1 MAKKEERKLK
11 AFMLDCIEAGVDE
24 VGRGALC
31 GPVVTAAVVLPK
43 DFDNSLIKD
52 SKKLNRKQLEEA
64 YKIITK
70 EALTWAT
77 FKHEAE
83 TIDEHNILNTTI
95 MAMHGAIEGLNVIPG
110 HIIVDGN
117 QFHDY
122 YSGKNFEKIPHT
134 TVVKGDATY
143 YSIAAASILA
153 KVTRDKLMEDLAKE
167 YPVYGWDSNV
177 GYGTQKHRD
186 AIKEHGITKFHRK
199 SFLGNIMAEMNTKPL
214 F

>member
-77 FKHEAE
+77 CG
-83 TIDEHNILNTTI
+83 INI
-95 MAMHGAIEGLNVIPG
+95 E
-110 HIIVDGN
+110 
-117 QFHDY
+117 
-122 YSGKNFEKIPHT
+122 
-134 TVVKGDATY
+134 
-143 YSIAAASILA
+143 SIND
-153 KVTRDKLMEDLAKE
+153 R
-167 YPVYGWDSNV
+167 
-177 GYGTQKHRD
+177 
-186 AIKEHGITKFHRK
+186 
-199 SFLGNIMAEMNTKPL
+199 
-214 F
+214 